1 MEKMKRLN
9 AKLMAFVLLL
19 AVLLIAIA
27 MVVFGSKA
35 RSLANSLME
44 EQLKSACYLVDELL
58 GRINS
63 DDFSLKDGQLYKG
76 DVNLTARTEEIDK
89 IGEMTGLAVT
99 IMWGDVRKSTTV
111 KDDNGNRIIDTTLSA
126 DTAKKVLAGESH
138 FLKSGEIQGKQY
150 TTYYKPLKQPSSGE
164 IVGIVFTGKMRSEVD
179 AFVNKSV
186 LQAVGILLVI
196 SIVFAVAGCLTF
208 LRRITNALLTTSG
221 YMARLADKDLSGEI
235 EERFLKR
242 GDEIGDIAKSLDS
255 VQQSF
260 TGVIRDL
267 QGSAQGLDKENKSF
281 MEKFNLISQN
291 IGNINIAVDE
301 IAKGS
306 SDQAGETARA
316 SDSVISIGSA
326 LDQNAENIRELNMSV
341 ESMNTYAEQAYGA
354 LQKLLNLGK
363 KTSQE
368 VTILKEET
376 NNTNTSAQKINEAV
390 SLIQDISQQTNL
402 LSLNASIE
410 AARAGESGR
419 GFAVVAEEIRN
430 LSEESNKGAEQIA
443 EIVSQ
448 LIRNSDVSVERM
460 GSVEQNVGIQME
472 HLDGLNQTFIGL
484 GTEIGK
490 VSGAT
495 ENISEQTKQVTA
507 MKNEISNIIEQLA
520 AISQENAAST
530 QETSASMQDLSCA
543 IDECTAGTEKLLRL
557 SEDLSKKA
565 NDFKL

>member
-242 GDEIGDIAKSLDS
+242 GDEIGDIARSLDS

-354 LQKLLNLGK
+354 LQKLLNIGK

-430 LSEESNKGAEQIA
+430 LSEESNRGAEQIA

-543 IDECTAGTEKLLRL
+543 IDECTAGTEKLLGL

>member
-111 KDDNGNRIIDTTLSA
+111 KDNNGNRIIDTTLSA

-354 LQKLLNLGK
+354 LQKLLNIGK

-430 LSEESNKGAEQIA
+430 LSEESNRGAEQIA

>member
-126 DTAKKVLAGESH
+126 ATAKKVLAGESH

-354 LQKLLNLGK
+354 LQKLLNIGK

>member
-9 AKLMAFVLLL
+9 AKLMVFVLLL

-242 GDEIGDIAKSLDS
+242 GDEIGDIARSLDS

-354 LQKLLNLGK
+354 LQKLLNIGK

-430 LSEESNKGAEQIA
+430 LSEESNRGAEQIA

>member
-1 MEKMKRLN
+1 MSGR
-9 AKLMAFVLLL
+9 AQ
-19 AVLLIAIA
+19 
-27 MVVFGSKA
+27 
-35 RSLANSLME
+35 RS
-44 EQLKSACYLVDELL
+44 
-58 GRINS
+58 
-63 DDFSLKDGQLYKG
+63 
-76 DVNLTARTEEIDK
+76 RTI
-89 IGEMTGLAVT
+89 
-99 IMWGDVRKSTTV
+99 
-111 KDDNGNRIIDTTLSA
+111 IIDTTLSA

-354 LQKLLNLGK
+354 LQKLLNIGK

-368 VTILKEET
+368 VTILKET

-430 LSEESNKGAEQIA
+430 LSEESNRGAEQIA

>member
-179 AFVNKSV
+179 ASVNKSV

-354 LQKLLNLGK
+354 LQKLLNIGK

>member
-9 AKLMAFVLLL
+9 AKLMVFVLLL

-35 RSLANSLME
+35 KSLANSLME

-63 DDFSLKDGQLYKG
+63 DDFSLRDGQLYKG

-111 KDDNGNRIIDTTLSA
+111 KDDNGNRIIDTALSA

-235 EERFLKR
+235 GERFLKR
-242 GDEIGDIAKSLDS
+242 GDEIGDIARSLDS

-354 LQKLLNLGK
+354 LQKLLNIGK

-543 IDECTAGTEKLLRL
+543 IDECTAGTEKLLGL

>member
-354 LQKLLNLGK
+354 LQKLLNIGK

-543 IDECTAGTEKLLRL
+543 IDECRAGTEKLLRL

>member
-1 MEKMKRLN
+1 
-9 AKLMAFVLLL
+9 MAFVLLL

-354 LQKLLNLGK
+354 LQKLLNIGK

>member
-221 YMARLADKDLSGEI
+221 YTARLADKDLSGEI

-354 LQKLLNLGK
+354 LQKLLNIGK

-376 NNTNTSAQKINEAV
+376 NNTNASAQKINEAV

>member
-196 SIVFAVAGCLTF
+196 SIVFAVAG
-208 LRRITNALLTTSG
+208 

-354 LQKLLNLGK
+354 LQKLLNIGK

-430 LSEESNKGAEQIA
+430 LSEESNRGAEQIA

>member
-9 AKLMAFVLLL
+9 AKLMVFVLLL

-35 RSLANSLME
+35 KSLANSLME

-63 DDFSLKDGQLYKG
+63 DDFSLRDGQLYKG

-111 KDDNGNRIIDTTLSA
+111 KDDNGNRIIDTALSA

-354 LQKLLNLGK
+354 LQKLLNIGK

-430 LSEESNKGAEQIA
+430 LSEESNRGAEQIA

>member
-9 AKLMAFVLLL
+9 AKLMVFVLLL

-354 LQKLLNLGK
+354 LQKLLNIGK

-430 LSEESNKGAEQIA
+430 LSEESNRGAEQIA

>member
-242 GDEIGDIAKSLDS
+242 GDEIGDIARSLDS

-354 LQKLLNLGK
+354 LQKLLNIGK

>member
-208 LRRITNALLTTSG
+208 LRRITSALLTTSG

-354 LQKLLNLGK
+354 LQKLLNIGK

>member
-260 TGVIRDL
+260 TGVIRGL

-354 LQKLLNLGK
+354 LQKLLNIGK

-430 LSEESNKGAEQIA
+430 LSEESNRGAEQIA

>member
-354 LQKLLNLGK
+354 LQKLLNIGK

-430 LSEESNKGAEQIA
+430 LSEESNRGAEQIA

>member
-1 MEKMKRLN
+1 
-9 AKLMAFVLLL
+9 
-19 AVLLIAIA
+19 

-354 LQKLLNLGK
+354 LQKLLNIGK

>member
-242 GDEIGDIAKSLDS
+242 GDEIGDIARSLDS

-326 LDQNAENIRELNMSV
+326 LDRNAENIRELNMSV

-354 LQKLLNLGK
+354 LQKLLNIGK

-430 LSEESNKGAEQIA
+430 LSEESNRGAEQIA

>member
-1 MEKMKRLN
+1 MKRLN

-354 LQKLLNLGK
+354 LQKLLNIGK

>member
-138 FLKSGEIQGKQY
+138 FLKSGEIQRKQY

-242 GDEIGDIAKSLDS
+242 GDEIGDIARSLDS

-354 LQKLLNLGK
+354 LQKLLNIGK

-430 LSEESNKGAEQIA
+430 LSEESNRGAEQIA

>member
-354 LQKLLNLGK
+354 LQKLLNIGK

-430 LSEESNKGAEQIA
+430 LSEESNRGAEQIA

-530 QETSASMQDLSCA
+530 QETSASMQIGRA
-543 IDECTAGTEKLLRL
+543 HV
-557 SEDLSKKA
+557 
-565 NDFKL
+565 

>member
-354 LQKLLNLGK
+354 LQKLLNIGK

-402 LSLNASIE
+402 LSLNASSE

>member
-1 MEKMKRLN
+1 MSGR
-9 AKLMAFVLLL
+9 AQ
-19 AVLLIAIA
+19 
-27 MVVFGSKA
+27 
-35 RSLANSLME
+35 RS
-44 EQLKSACYLVDELL
+44 
-58 GRINS
+58 
-63 DDFSLKDGQLYKG
+63 
-76 DVNLTARTEEIDK
+76 RT
-89 IGEMTGLAVT
+89 
-99 IMWGDVRKSTTV
+99 
-111 KDDNGNRIIDTTLSA
+111 IIDTTLSA

-354 LQKLLNLGK
+354 LQKLLNIGK

-368 VTILKEET
+368 VTILKET

-430 LSEESNKGAEQIA
+430 LSEESNRGAEQIA

>member
-150 TTYYKPLKQPSSGE
+150 TTYYKSLKQPSSGE

-354 LQKLLNLGK
+354 LQKLLNIGK

-430 LSEESNKGAEQIA
+430 LSEESNRGAEQIA

>member
-186 LQAVGILLVI
+186 MQAVGILLVI

-354 LQKLLNLGK
+354 LQKLLNIGK

-430 LSEESNKGAEQIA
+430 LSEESNRGAEQIA

>member
-164 IVGIVFTGKMRSEVD
+164 IVRIVFTGKMRSEVD

-354 LQKLLNLGK
+354 LQKLLNIGK

>member
-1 MEKMKRLN
+1 MEKMKKLN

-35 RSLANSLME
+35 KSLANSLME
-44 EQLKSACYLVDELL
+44 EQLRAACYLVEELL
-58 GRINS
+58 GRINP
-63 DDFSLKDGQLYKG
+63 DDYSLQDGQLYKG
-76 DVNLTARTEEIDK
+76 EVNLTARTEEIDK
-89 IGEMTGLAVT
+89 LGDMTGLEVT
-99 IMWGDVRKSTTV
+99 ILWGDVRKTTTV
-111 KDDNGNRIIDTTLSA
+111 KDDSGKRIIDTTLAA
-126 DTAKKVLAGESH
+126 DTARRVLAGEAL
-138 FLKSGEIQGKQY
+138 FLKKGMIQGKQY
-150 TTYYKPLKQPSSGE
+150 TTYYMPLKQPSSGE
-164 IVGIVFTGKMRSEVD
+164 IIGIVFTGKMRSEVD
-179 AFVNKSV
+179 DYVDTSI
-186 LQAVGILLVI
+186 LQAVGILLMI
-196 SIVFAVAGCLTF
+196 SIVFSIAGCLTF

-235 EERFLKR
+235 GERFLNR
-242 GDEIGDIAKSLDS
+242 GDEIGDIARSLDS

-260 TGVIRDL
+260 SGVIRDL
-267 QGSAQGLDKENKSF
+267 QDSAQGLDKENKSF
-281 MEKFNLISQN
+281 IEKFNLISQN

-326 LDQNAENIRELNMSV
+326 LDQNAENIRGLNRSV
-341 ESMNTYAEQAYGA
+341 ESMNNYARQAYEA
-354 LQKLLNLGK
+354 LQKLLNIGK

-368 VTILKEET
+368 VAVLKEET
-376 NNTNTSAQKINEAV
+376 NNTNISAQKINEAV

-410 AARAGESGR
+410 AARAGDSGR

-430 LSEESNKGAEQIA
+430 LSEESSRGAEQIA

-448 LIRNSDVSVERM
+448 LIRNSDISVERM

-472 HLDGLNQTFIGL
+472 HLDGLNQTFNGL
-484 GTEIGK
+484 GKEIDR

-495 ENISEQTKQVTA
+495 QSISDQTGQITA
-507 MKNEISNIIEQLA
+507 IRDEISNIIEQLA
-520 AISQENAAST
+520 AISEENAAST

-543 IDECTAGTEKLLRL
+543 IDECTAGTEKLVRL
-557 SEDLSKKA
+557 SEELSGKA
-565 NDFKL
+565 NGFKL

>member
-179 AFVNKSV
+179 ACVNKSV

-354 LQKLLNLGK
+354 LQKLLNIGK

-430 LSEESNKGAEQIA
+430 LSEESNRGAEQIA

>member
-326 LDQNAENIRELNMSV
+326 LDRNAENIRELNMSV

-354 LQKLLNLGK
+354 LQKLLNIGK

-430 LSEESNKGAEQIA
+430 LSEESNRGAEQIA

>member
-1 MEKMKRLN
+1 MEKMKRL
-9 AKLMAFVLLL
+9 KLMAFVLLL

-242 GDEIGDIAKSLDS
+242 GDEIGDIARSLDS

-354 LQKLLNLGK
+354 LQKLLNIGK

>member
-354 LQKLLNLGK
+354 LQKLLNIGK

-430 LSEESNKGAEQIA
+430 LSEESNRGAEQIA

-530 QETSASMQDLSCA
+530 HDKRM
-543 IDECTAGTEKLLRL
+543 
-557 SEDLSKKA
+557 SK
-565 NDFKL
+565 

>member
-354 LQKLLNLGK
+354 LQKSLNIGK
-363 KTSQE
+363 QTSQE

>member
-354 LQKLLNLGK
+354 LQKLLNIGK

-460 GSVEQNVGIQME
+460 GSVEQNVGIQMD

>member
-354 LQKLLNLGK
+354 LQKLLNIGK